1 MVFRNP
7 FRRKGAV
14 EEAPPDPVATGPA
27 TGETGSAERVLRR
40 LEWSVIRR
48 LDGLLQGDYRTLMR
62 GAGLDLADLRE
73 YQHHDDVRHI
83 DWNVTARLQVPHV
96 RVFTEDREMAAWF
109 LLDLSPSMDFGSH
122 DQRKQGVAAEFVA
135 VLARLLTRH
144 GNRVG
149 ALLYGTG
156 VDTVI
161 PARGGRRHVLH
172 LLHTMQHRPAREG
185 RHHHPLHELL
195 TAAGNVVRRRSTV
208 FVVSDFISE
217 PGWEKPLAQL
227 ALRHEVVA
235 VRLHDPLELELPD
248 LGLIPVR
255 DAETGEQLLVD
266 TSDPAFASASRA
278 SPRSARPT
286 CGPRWRTRGWTRW
299 SFPPTA
305 TWWTPSCASPT
316 CAASARAGA
325 RAAPCR
331 ATCTRRPEQAH
342 QGPQGLDHDLPL
354 APIPLAA
361 AGPALAGA
369 AVPVAAAPAQG
380 AGGALRQLSIVKE
393 AMGKGPGIRRH
404 IPPVLFLLALAAMLL
419 AAARPFAVVTLPS
432 QHQTIILAMDVS
444 GSMRA
449 TDVKPNRWWPRRRRP
464 RPSWPGCRA
473 TCGWGSSLCRHGA
486 GGAGAHRQPR
496 RRGGRHRP
504 LPDAARHR
512 HRQRLILSL
521 ATLFPDQGIDLSQIT
536 GSARDARHRRTG
548 QGPKKPFTPVEP
560 GSYTRPPSSC

>member
-7 FRRKGAV
+7 FRHKGAA
-14 EEAPPDPVATGPA
+14 EKAPPDPVADGPA
-27 TGETGSAERVLRR
+27 TGDTGSAERVLRR

-122 DQRKQGVAAEFVA
+122 TERKQGVAAEFVA

-149 ALLYGTG
+149 ALVYGTG

-161 PARGGRRHVLH
+161 PARGGRRHVLQM
-172 LLHTMQHRPAREG
+172 LHTLQHRPDAKDSTGTR
-185 RHHHPLHELL
+185 LHELL

-255 DAETGEQLLVD
+255 DAETGEQLMVD
-266 TSDPAFASASRA
+266 TSDRGFRQRFARIAAQREADLRA
-278 SPRSARPT
+278 ALAHAGVDTLELSTEGDLVDAVVRFADLR
-286 CGPRWRTRGWTRW
+286 RQRTRRGT
-299 SFPPTA
+299 
-305 TWWTPSCASPT
+305 
-316 CAASARAGA
+316 
-325 RAAPCR
+325 
-331 ATCTRRPEQAH
+331 
-342 QGPQGLDHDLPL
+342 
-354 APIPLAA
+354 
-361 AGPALAGA
+361 
-369 AVPVAAAPAQG
+369 
-380 AGGALRQLSIVKE
+380 GG
-393 AMGKGPGIRRH
+393 
-404 IPPVLFLLALAAMLL
+404 
-419 AAARPFAVVTLPS
+419 TLPRHL
-432 QHQTIILAMDVS
+432 HQ
-444 GSMRA
+444 
-449 TDVKPNRWWPRRRRP
+449 
-464 RPSWPGCRA
+464 
-473 TCGWGSSLCRHGA
+473 
-486 GGAGAHRQPR
+486 
-496 RRGGRHRP
+496 
-504 LPDAARHR
+504 AA
-512 HRQRLILSL
+512 
-521 ATLFPDQGIDLSQIT
+521 
-536 GSARDARHRRTG
+536 
-548 QGPKKPFTPVEP
+548 
-560 GSYTRPPSSC
+560 